1 MATLWN
7 KGTSC
12 TAEVEKFT
20 VGKDRELDLRLARYD
35 VTGSMAHVRMLNKV
49 GLLSDE
55 ELKTLLGGL
64 EDILHRIQEGNF
76 TIEQDVEDIHSQVE
90 LMLTESLG
98 EVGKKIHAGRS
109 RNDQVLVDI
118 KLFLKDEILSLRVE
132 LLNLF
137 SVLQGL
143 SEKHKD
149 VMLPG
154 YTHFQIAM
162 PSSFGLW
169 FGAYA
174 EALVNDMHVLKGA
187 YDVVNRNPLGSAAGY
202 GNSFPL
208 DREYTTQL
216 LGFASPDY
224 NSVAAQ
230 LSRGKAE
237 LCVAGAIGCIALTL
251 NKLASDCCIYMCP
264 NFGFISFPDSLT
276 TGSSIMPHKKNPD
289 VWEVMRGEC
298 NRLMGIYNEICLLC
312 GNLPHGYHRD
322 SQLLKEILFPAL
334 EKMHECLGMAA
345 YMLGNVEVN
354 RNILSN
360 GLYRNMF
367 TVEEVNRRALRG
379 TPFREAYR
387 QVGIEVNEGKFN
399 YGNGDLGSL
408 KPSDLGHTHCG
419 STGNLCNDRIAALMD
434 EAFPI

>member
-35 VTGSMAHVRMLNKV
+35 VMGSLAHIKMLNRV
-49 GLLSDE
+49 GLLSDD
-55 ELKTLLGGL
+55 ELKVLTGGL
-64 EDILHRIQEGNF
+64 EDILGRIDRGEF
-76 TIEQDVEDIHSQVE
+76 VIEDNVEDIHSQVE
-90 LMLTESLG
+90 LLLTGSLG

-109 RNDQVLVDI
+109 RNDQVLTDI
-118 KLFLKDEILSLRVE
+118 KLFLKDEILLVRKEV
-132 LLNLF
+132 LQLF
-137 SVLQGL
+137 GVLQGL
-143 SEKHKD
+143 SDTYCD
-149 VMLPG
+149 VLLPG

-174 EALVNDMHVLKGA
+174 ESLVNDMYVLKGA

-208 DREYTTQL
+208 DREYTTEL

-224 NSVAAQ
+224 NSAAAQ

-237 LCVAGAIGCIALTL
+237 LCTAAALGSIALTL

-264 NFGFISFPDSLT
+264 NFRFISFPDSLT

-289 VWEVMRGEC
+289 VWEIMRGEC
-298 NRLMGIYNEICLLC
+298 NCIMSVYNQIALLC

-322 SQLLKEILFPAL
+322 SQLLKDILFPAL
-334 EKMHECLGMAA
+334 EKMHSCLGMAA
-345 YMLGNVEVN
+345 YMLENVQVN
-354 RNILSN
+354 KDILSD
-360 GLYRNMF
+360 GLYDNMF
-367 TVEEVNRRALRG
+367 TVEEVNRRVLQG

-387 QVGIEVNEGKFN
+387 QVGIEVNSGNFH
-399 YGNGDLGSL
+399 YGNGSGSTI

-419 STGNLCNDRIAALMD
+419 SIGNLCNDRIAQLM
-434 EAFPI
+434 ENAFKV

>member
-64 EDILHRIQEGNF
+64 EDILRRIQEGNF

-118 KLFLKDEILSLRVE
+118 KLFLKDEILSLRAEV
-132 LLNLF
+132 LNLF

-208 DREYTTQL
+208 DREYTTRL

-237 LCVAGAIGCIALTL
+237 L
-251 NKLASDCCIYMCP
+251 
-264 NFGFISFPDSLT
+264 
-276 TGSSIMPHKKNPD
+276 
-289 VWEVMRGEC
+289 
-298 NRLMGIYNEICLLC
+298 
-312 GNLPHGYHRD
+312 
-322 SQLLKEILFPAL
+322 
-334 EKMHECLGMAA
+334 
-345 YMLGNVEVN
+345 
-354 RNILSN
+354 
-360 GLYRNMF
+360 
-367 TVEEVNRRALRG
+367 
-379 TPFREAYR
+379 
-387 QVGIEVNEGKFN
+387 
-399 YGNGDLGSL
+399 
-408 KPSDLGHTHCG
+408 
-419 STGNLCNDRIAALMD
+419 
-434 EAFPI
+434 